1 MARIYNSI
9 TNLLKI
15 NVMKKHLQILS
26 TVLSHLLMT
35 TTTVAQ
41 ISSGS
46 ISGWVHD
53 EKSSLPIPFAKIEL
67 LAEGKL
73 IKNSLTDSIGKFQ
86 LRIDETQLITLRVST
101 DKHKSEQR
109 DIISAKGFS
118 AEAYFALKA
127 DKDSSKAT
135 TPVSS
140 LSCRGPAV
148 ADSTMSVV
156 QDGIIGSL
164 RSCRPISTNTYID
177 GVPVRGAS
185 SIQGIITDAESG
197 ELLPFS
203 NLALLQNGKLISGAT
218 TDINGLY
225 KMADLLPGDYEIQVS
240 YVGYEKQ
247 APKRITLKTGE
258 VCQENISLHT
268 GSIIVCEVVI
278 EAQIEY
284 TCFSCGGCCR
294 VVHTVVGE
302 IAEEPVIVQ
311 KEPLLSLYPNPA
323 HSQLTLDLLQLEE
336 EPIGLRILDSSGRIV
351 LEQKTLQMSKLSIPL
366 DGLSNGVYFAS
377 VQLKDKLLTER
388 FIVAR

>member
-1 MARIYNSI
+1 
-9 TNLLKI
+9 
-15 NVMKKHLQILS
+15 
-26 TVLSHLLMT
+26 MT

-46 ISGWVHD
+46 ISGWVHN

-73 IKNSLTDSIGKFQ
+73 IKSSLTDSIGKFQ

-109 DIISAKGFS
+109 DIISVTGFS

-127 DKDSSKAT
+127 DKDSIKAIM
-135 TPVSS
+135 PVSS

-148 ADSTMSVV
+148 ADSTMPVV
-156 QDGIIGSL
+156 PADGVIGSL
-164 RSCRPISTNTYID
+164 RSCRPISTDTYID
-177 GVPVRGAS
+177 GVSVRGAS

-197 ELLPFS
+197 ELLPFA
-203 NLALLQNGKLISGAT
+203 NVVLLQNGKLISGAT

-225 KMADLLPGDYEIQVS
+225 KMGDLLPGDYEFQVS

-247 APKRITLKTGE
+247 VPKRITLKTGE

-284 TCFSCGGCCR
+284 MCFSCGGCCR

-323 HSQLTLDLLQLEE
+323 RSQLTLDLLQLDE